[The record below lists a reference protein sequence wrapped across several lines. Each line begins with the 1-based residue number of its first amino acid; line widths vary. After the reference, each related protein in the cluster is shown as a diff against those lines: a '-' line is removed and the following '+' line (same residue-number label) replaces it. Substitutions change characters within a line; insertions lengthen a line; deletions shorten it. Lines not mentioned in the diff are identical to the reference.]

1 MTQAERFMQF
11 VQQRNERAI
20 QDLELSIRIDE
31 GSLVV
36 TQRWIDNSAT
46 ARFDPSTA
54 MHRKTSPLSR
64 QA

>member
-11 VQQRNERAI
+11 VQQRNERTI
-20 QDLELSIRIDE
+20 QDLQVSIRIDE

-36 TQRWIDNSAT
+36 TQRWIDRSARESFASPTATRRNSAT
-46 ARFDPSTA
+46 
-54 MHRKTSPLSR
+54 LSR

>member
-36 TQRWIDNSAT
+36 TQRWIDNSARASFASLT
-46 ARFDPSTA
+46 ADANLQTEPFSDI
-54 MHRKTSPLSR
+54 
-64 QA
+64 